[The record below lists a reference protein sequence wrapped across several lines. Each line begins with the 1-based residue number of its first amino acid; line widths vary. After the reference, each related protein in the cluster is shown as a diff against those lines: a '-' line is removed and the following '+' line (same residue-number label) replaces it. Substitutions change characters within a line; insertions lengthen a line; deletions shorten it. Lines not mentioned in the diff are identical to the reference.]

1 MTDFPNSPSDSLNG
15 RWSASV
21 TDAVNGQL
29 LRGLPNG
36 SPFGLTPD
44 GYADLRGLEIKVA
57 VKQVNLRRVDFSG
70 CCKSWAGQFGFCTL
84 HDCLFS
90 GSVLPTNFGSDFQRC
105 KFTEA
110 KLKGAV
116 LRGRFEECDFSGA
129 DMASSL
135 GDNLIFEKCSFA
147 GANMRKVHFTG
158 SRFVACRFEGARFAS
173 GSFARSVFVS
183 CDLKLEWLGN
193 TVVEKVSIS

>member
-129 DMASSL
+129 DM
-135 GDNLIFEKCSFA
+135 
-147 GANMRKVHFTG
+147 RKVHFTG